1 MPPYIILQYP
11 YDTIEI
17 ALCDNGNIITLV
29 REHKF
34 NAIKSTI
41 PHIASMLAN
50 HNLTLKDLAFISVNV
65 GPGPY
70 NTLRAL
76 LTMANGI
83 HFASSIPLV
92 GLTALDLLGA
102 EQAEHNNLV
111 ILQAFA
117 GHVFYQFNT
126 KSNSLSGACSISQLI
141 EKINNQPTTFLAL
154 GNGAHMYQAELKK
167 NSSNKLVFPNEIPL
181 FNSLE
186 TLAQKSFEL
195 FSQGIPKQKYLKP
208 IYFEDFQHKN

>member
-11 YDTIEI
+11 YDTIQI
-17 ALCDNGNIITLV
+17 ALCDNGNILTQTK
-29 REHKF
+29 EHKF

-41 PHIASMLAN
+41 PHIQSMISN
-50 HNLTLKDLAFISVNV
+50 QNLSLKDLTFIGVNV

-83 HFASSIPLV
+83 HFASHVPLI
-92 GLTALDLLGA
+92 GLNALDLLGS
-102 EQAEHNNLV
+102 EYPGQNNLV

-117 GHVFYQFNT
+117 DHVFYQFNAD
-126 KSNSLSGACSISQLI
+126 SGNQSGACLITELI
-141 EKINNQPTTFLAL
+141 EKINNQPAPLLAL
-154 GNGAHMYQAELKK
+154 GNGAHMYKE
-167 NSSNKLVFPNEIPL
+167 KLQSATQGKLIFPDKVPL

-186 TLAQKSFEL
+186 TLAKKSFEL
-195 FSQGIPKQKYLKP
+195 FLQDPTKKKYLKP
-208 IYFEDFQHKN
+208 IYFEDLQHKN

>member
-11 YDTIEI
+11 YDTIQI
-17 ALCDNGNIITLV
+17 ALCDSGNIVALTQ
-29 REHKF
+29 EHKF

-41 PHIASMLAN
+41 PHINDMLTA
-50 HNLTLKDLAFISVNV
+50 HNLALQNVKFIGVNV

-83 HFASSIPLV
+83 HFATQIPLI
-92 GLTALDLLGA
+92 GLTALDLLNS
-102 EQAEHNNLV
+102 EHDQQDNLV

-117 GHVFYQFNT
+117 DHVFYQFQE
-126 KSNSLSGACSISQLI
+126 KGIRKQGACTINQLI
-141 EKINNQPTTFLAL
+141 EKIKQQSKSFVAL
-154 GNGAHMYQAELKK
+154 GNGAQKYQDLLCK
-167 NSSNKLVFPNEIPL
+167 NVGSQLAFPTPIPL

-186 TLAQKSFEL
+186 ILAKKSFEH
-195 FSQGIPKQKYLKP
+195 FEENKFEKNYLKP
-208 IYFEDFQHKN
+208 IYFEDLPHN